1 MRLLHPK
8 KREETI
14 LKLATAFTA
23 AVVASISLQ
32 ARAETL
38 DVASTFPK
46 NMPFLGE
53 GAEVLAKNIEIAT
66 GGEVK
71 LRVHGAGDLVPAL
84 EVLNQ
89 VSSGAIPAGWDFIGY
104 WGGVMPVAS
113 LAGAM
118 PFGPGPSLF
127 TGWMWEG
134 GGLEIV
140 QKAYDPLNVK
150 LLPCHMTAPEPGG
163 WFNKEINTVADLQG
177 LRMRISGMG
186 GQVLN
191 KLGAS
196 TQMIPGGELYVA
208 LERGRIDATEFSLPV
223 VDESLGFAEIAKYYY
238 FPGWHQ
244 PASWNSLIV
253 NMDVWNGFG
262 ETVQEQILVACK
274 ATVTWS
280 MAAAPE
286 PQGAVIE
293 KFRSQG
299 VETKRF
305 PDEVLA
311 ALRTA
316 SKEVLEEEA
325 AKDPIFKEA
334 YDSILAYMVK
344 AQDWESLQQLPVD

>member
-1 MRLLHPK
+1 MKTVATLSAAVA
-8 KREETI
+8 
-14 LKLATAFTA
+14 LATT
-23 AVVASISLQ
+23 SLVQ
-32 ARAETL
+32 AETL

-53 GAEVLAKNIEIAT
+53 GAEVLAKNIETAT
-66 GGEVK
+66 GGEVS

-89 VSSGAIPAGWDFIGY
+89 VSSGAIPAGWDFVGY
-104 WGGVMPVAS
+104 WGGTIPVAA

-118 PFGPGPSLF
+118 PFGPGPDLF
-127 TGWMWEG
+127 AGWMWEG

-150 LLPCHMTAPEPGG
+150 LLPCHITAPEPGG
-163 WFNKEINTVADLQG
+163 WFNKEINTVEDLQG

-196 TQMIPGGELYVA
+196 TQLIPGGELYVA

-223 VDESLGFAEIAKYYY
+223 VDKSLGFAEIAKYYY

-253 NMDVWNGFG
+253 NMDVWDGFG
-262 ETVQEQILVACK
+262 EEVQEQIMVACK

-280 MAAAPE
+280 LAAAPE
-286 PQGAVIE
+286 PQGAIIE
-293 KFRSQG
+293 EFRGMG

-311 ALRTA
+311 ALREA
-316 SKEVLEEEA
+316 STEVLDEA
-325 AKDPIFKEA
+325 AAGDPIVAEA
-334 YDSILAYMVK
+334 YQSIKDYMAK
-344 AQDWESLQQLPVD
+344 AQVWDELQQIPAAN

>member
-1 MRLLHPK
+1 MK
-8 KREETI
+8 TV
-14 LKLATAFTA
+14 ATLTA
-23 AVVASISLQ
+23 ALAISTAGFVQ
-32 ARAETL
+32 AETL

-53 GAEVLAKNIEIAT
+53 GAEVLAKNIDIAT
-66 GGEVK
+66 HGEVK

-104 WGGVMPVAS
+104 WGGTIPVAA

-118 PFGPGPSLF
+118 PFGPGPDLF

-134 GGLEIV
+134 GGMEIV
-140 QKAYDPLNVK
+140 QKAYTPLNVK
-150 LLPCHMTAPEPGG
+150 LLPCHVTAPEPGG
-163 WFNKEINTVADLQG
+163 WFNKEINTVEDLQG

-196 TQMIPGGELYVA
+196 TQLIPGGELYVA

-223 VDESLGFAEIAKYYY
+223 VDKSLGFAEIAKYYY

-262 ETVQEQILVACK
+262 EEVQEQILTACK

-280 MAAAPE
+280 LAAAPE
-286 PQGAVIE
+286 PQGEIIE
-293 KFRSQG
+293 EFRAMG

-311 ALRTA
+311 ALREA
-316 SKEVLEEEA
+316 STEVLEEA
-325 AKDPIFKEA
+325 AAADPIVAEA
-334 YDSILAYMVK
+334 YQSIQDYMAK
-344 AQDWESLQQLPVD
+344 AQVWNDLQQIPAAD